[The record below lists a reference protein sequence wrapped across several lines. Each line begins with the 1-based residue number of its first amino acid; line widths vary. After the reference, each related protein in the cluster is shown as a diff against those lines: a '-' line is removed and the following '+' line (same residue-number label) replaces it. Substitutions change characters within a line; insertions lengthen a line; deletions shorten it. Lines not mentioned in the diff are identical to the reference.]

1 MADKVALNPTSELYV
16 QEYERATGR
25 RAPERAAALAPL
37 FRKIKAGELLPPR
50 GQQAV
55 DCGFTA
61 HTFTDKDMRPTVYK
75 YYQWVLAN
83 PLMTYELRE
92 LTAPLMGSTATV
104 WNVFVSDLP
113 EPLTLNQ
120 WQLEGMRKLP
130 LRTQKVVVLENNGVA
145 VWLHHLHPEW
155 PLLLQG
161 GYNLN
166 PTYTGLVQMLEQR
179 GVEFAYLGD
188 LDSEGIAIA
197 AGFTEI
203 LHEQTP
209 AEVLQIQS
217 PIQVITWIGNYG
229 IAARKRTA
237 TQTFGESTL
246 QFEADTIST
255 RGEFVEQEQLIAEY
269 ERVIPEW
276 LTKDSSTLTK

>member
-1 MADKVALNPTSELYV
+1 MAEKVAMSTSSELYV

-37 FRKIKAGELLPPR
+37 FRKIKRGELLPPR

-61 HTFTDKDMRPTVYK
+61 QTLTDKDVRPTVFK
-75 YYQWVLAN
+75 YYQWVLLH
-83 PLMTYELRE
+83 PLAEYPVRE
-92 LTAPLMGSTATV
+92 LSAPLMSSTATV

-113 EPLTLNQ
+113 DPLTINQ
-120 WQLEGMRKLP
+120 WQIEGMRKLP
-130 LRTQKVVVLENNGVA
+130 LRSQKVVVLENNGVA

-166 PTYTGLVQMLEQR
+166 PAYTGLVQMLEQH
-179 GVEFAYLGD
+179 GVQFAYLGD

-197 AGFTEI
+197 ASFTDI
-203 LHEQTP
+203 LREQTP

-237 TQTFGESTL
+237 GQTFGESTL

-255 RGEFVEQEQLIAEY
+255 RGEFVEQEQLIHEY

-276 LTKDSSTLTK
+276 LAKNSRTVNK